1 LIHTLTYAPHMQET
15 STRVLELFEDDAEMV
30 ARMLLCLYTSD
41 YPIQVHEK
49 SEPSN
54 QSVSQLVE
62 QGRTHT
68 LARDYIFETN
78 PYLIISKMFVLAD
91 KYDMSGLKD
100 LCVEKLQTNKPSD
113 KFSNSKL
120 KRFLGSLDHI
130 YSSTPPICSSL
141 RRAAAKI
148 VQQRY
153 CEILADPATKGMLQ
167 AACLAHSQLGWDL
180 VSTLFVAKDLLC
192 TSCQILLKVPEDI
205 VDAFDVWEWCKDG
218 DKPCLCGL
226 TQICGRGACLAQIK
240 KQVRCPDCLSVE
252 NIHQGDFSTMHDP
265 TGY

>member
-1 LIHTLTYAPHMQET
+1 MQEA
-15 STRVLELFEDDAEMV
+15 STRVLELFEDEPEMV

-54 QSVSQLVE
+54 QSVSQLVG

-100 LCVEKLQTNKPSD
+100 LCVEKLQTNKPSA
-113 KFSNSKL
+113 KFSKL
-120 KRFLGSLDHI
+120 KHFLGSLDHI
-130 YSSTPPICSSL
+130 YSSTPPICNSL
-141 RRAAAKI
+141 RIAAAEI

-180 VSTLFVAKDLLC
+180 ISTLFVAKDLLC
-192 TSCQILLKVPEDI
+192 TSCQICLKVPEGL
-205 VDAFDVWEWCKDG
+205 VDTFEMWEWCGDG
-218 DKPCLCGL
+218 DKHCLCGL
-226 TQICGRGACLAQIK
+226 TQICGRGACLAQVK
-240 KQVRCPDCLSVE
+240 EQVLCPSCLSVK
-252 NIHQGDFSTMHDP
+252 NVHQVDILKMPAP

>member
-1 LIHTLTYAPHMQET
+1 MQEA

-68 LARDYIFETN
+68 LARNYIFETN

-91 KYDMSGLKD
+91 KYDMSGLKG
-100 LCVEKLQTNKPSD
+100 LCVEKLQTNKPSA
-113 KFSNSKL
+113 KFSKL
-120 KRFLGSLDHI
+120 KHFLGSLDHI
-130 YSSTPPICSSL
+130 YSSTPPICNSL
-141 RRAAAKI
+141 RIAAAKI

-153 CEILADPATKGMLQ
+153 CGILADPATKGMLQ
-167 AACLAHSQLGWDL
+167 AVCLAHSQLGWDL
-180 VSTLFVAKDLLC
+180 ISTLFVAKDLLC
-192 TSCQILLKVPEDI
+192 TSCETHLKVPEDL
-205 VDAFDVWEWCKDG
+205 VDTLALSDWRG
-218 DKPCLCGL
+218 DSEKFCLCGL
-226 TQICGRGACLAQIK
+226 TQICGSEACLAQIK
-240 KQVRCPDCLSVE
+240 EQVLCPECLSVE
-252 NIHQGDFSTMHDP
+252 NVHQGDVFKILL
-265 TGY
+265 G